1 MSSMQ
6 PMMNFTP
13 TFGLNSQ
20 SMAPTKKTYD
30 LTREFEEQAMP
41 LMPLLLAMARRIPL
55 NEEDA
60 QDLVQETYIKAFKS
74 WKQFEQGTNLRAWML
89 KIMYNTN
96 LNNAEK
102 RKRDKSRGSI
112 DELED
117 WQVGNAQSL
126 TAMASRSAELEAM
139 DNMPP
144 KVIREAI
151 DELPE
156 NQRNVLLN
164 VVVLG
169 LPYKDVAELLG
180 IPQGTVMSSLNRAKA
195 KLKKKLESYALQEGY
210 DITDGAGE

>member
-1 MSSMQ
+1 MQ
-6 PMMNFTP
+6 PMMNLNP

-20 SMAPTKKTYD
+20 SMAPSKKTYD

-74 WKQFEQGTNLRAWML
+74 WAQFEQGTNLRAWML

-117 WQVGNAQSL
+117 WQVGSAQSL

-144 KVIREAI
+144 KIIREAI

-195 KLKKKLESYALQEGY
+195 KLKKKLEAYALQEGY